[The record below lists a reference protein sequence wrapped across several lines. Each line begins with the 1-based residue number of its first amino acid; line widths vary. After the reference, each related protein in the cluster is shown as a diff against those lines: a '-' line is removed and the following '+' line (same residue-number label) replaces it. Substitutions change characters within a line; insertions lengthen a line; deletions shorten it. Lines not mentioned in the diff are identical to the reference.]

1 MSLPAVLVCEPR
13 VASLKV
19 VALPVLDRLL
29 VAAHRAGCSSITV
42 VCQGELPRLERAKAL
57 GVSFTTVGGPPA
69 VCGPTLLASTR
80 ALAQAGDLAR
90 VMAEGGRLSAG
101 DGSPL
106 PVGVAARFTGS
117 VEASI
122 EGGPSVIARE
132 AAALVEDRPSACR
145 AGRVLWASLVSST
158 DGPMDRLL
166 NRPLGRPLA
175 RLLVHTPVTPNQV
188 TLACMVIGLSAAW
201 FFSTGSHQDAILAAG
216 LFVICTI
223 VDCVDGDIARA
234 LFKESRLGKWLD
246 ITADQVVHVSLFV
259 AIAVGLSRA
268 GSDAPVL
275 ALGASAALGAVISFA
290 VVLRGMLR
298 PEAGR
303 SSHLARLLDA
313 ATSRDFAYPL
323 LLLALLDRL
332 ELFLWLAAVGSHV
345 FWILALG
352 AQTGG
357 ALASRTG
364 GRTEG
369 RERPREA
376 HRPGSAVASRAEGK
390 TEGAAT

>member
-1 MSLPAVLVCEPR
+1 
-13 VASLKV
+13 
-19 VALPVLDRLL
+19 
-29 VAAHRAGCSSITV
+29 
-42 VCQGELPRLERAKAL
+42 
-57 GVSFTTVGGPPA
+57 
-69 VCGPTLLASTR
+69 
-80 ALAQAGDLAR
+80 
-90 VMAEGGRLSAG
+90 
-101 DGSPL
+101 
-106 PVGVAARFTGS
+106 
-117 VEASI
+117 
-122 EGGPSVIARE
+122 
-132 AAALVEDRPSACR
+132 
-145 AGRVLWASLVSST
+145 
-158 DGPMDRLL
+158 
-166 NRPLGRPLA
+166 
-175 RLLVHTPVTPNQV
+175 
-188 TLACMVIGLSAAW
+188 MVIGLSAAW

-223 VDCVDGDIARA
+223 IDCVDGDIARA

-303 SSHLARLLDA
+303 SSHLARLIDA

-323 LLLALLDRL
+323 LLLAVLDRL
-332 ELFLWLAAVGSHV
+332 EIFLWLAAVGSHV
-345 FWILALG
+345 FWILILALG
-352 AQTGG
+352 AQPGG

-390 TEGAAT
+390 TEGAAS